1 MSTATSNPFALT
13 AAPKV
18 KPIAHWHDRLAQG
31 LLIGV
36 CAFLVL
42 FLLAPLFMILIKS
55 VEDKSGAFVGLRLFQ
70 EYFQTP
76 ALRLSILHT
85 LSVAFAVTGI
95 TIPLAFTFAYALTR
109 SCMPLKGTFRVIAL
123 TPILAP
129 SLLAAISFIQ
139 WFGTQGLLKWM
150 LGGASVYGP
159 VGIIISSIYAVFPH
173 ALMIILTALLLAD
186 GRLYEAAESLGTPT
200 LRRFFTI
207 TLPGAKYGLIS
218 AAMVVFSYTVSD
230 FGIPKI
236 IGGNFSVLALDIFK
250 QVIGQQN
257 FNKGAVVSLVLL
269 IPVLVAFVVDW
280 IMQGRQQVQFSSRA
294 VPYAPKR
301 KRGFDALMFCYCLIV
316 CLLLLA
322 ILGMAIYTSF
332 IKLWPYDKSFSLRHY
347 TFGLVDG
354 GVISSFFNSLR
365 MALLTAFFGTLLIF
379 GGAYLIEKT
388 RGMNGLRAAI
398 RMLAAIPMGVP
409 GMVLGLGYI
418 FFFNHPDNP
427 LNGLYHGMTILVVV
441 TIIHYYT
448 SSHLTAV
455 TALKS
460 LDDEFEA
467 VSASLKVPF
476 YKTFF
481 RVTVPVCLPAIL
493 DIARYLFVNA
503 MVTISAV
510 VFLYAPDTQLA
521 SLAIL
526 NLDDAGEIG
535 PAAAMAT
542 MIVAASTTMC
552 ILYAVITRFLLTRT
566 QAWRRPVTI

>member
-1 MSTATSNPFALT
+1 MSTAASTPLVLT

-42 FLLAPLFMILIKS
+42 FLLAPLFMILVKS

-129 SLLAAISFIQ
+129 SLLSAISFIQ

-159 VGIIISSIYAVFPH
+159 IGIIISSIYAVFPH

-230 FGIPKI
+230 FGIPKV

-257 FNKGAVVSLVLL
+257 FNKGAVVSLILL

-280 IMQGRQQVQFSSRA
+280 IMQSRQQAQFSSRA

-301 KRGFDALMFCYCLIV
+301 KAGFDALMFCYCLIV

-365 MALLTAFFGTLLIF
+365 MALLTAFFGTIMIF

-460 LDDEFEA
+460 LDNEFEA

-542 MIVAASTTMC
+542 LIVAASTTMC
-552 ILYAVITRFLLTRT
+552 IVYAVITRFLLTRT